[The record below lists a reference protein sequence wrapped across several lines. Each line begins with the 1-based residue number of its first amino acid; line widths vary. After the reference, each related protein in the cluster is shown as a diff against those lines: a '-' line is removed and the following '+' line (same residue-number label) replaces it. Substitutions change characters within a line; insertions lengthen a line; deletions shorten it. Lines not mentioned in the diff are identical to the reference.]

1 MSKITPP
8 IITGVFPRKR
18 LFRLLDGL
26 RKQPVIWVSG
36 PPGSGKTTLVGS
48 YIGTRKIPC
57 LWYQIDQGDAGLAT
71 FFYYMGQAS
80 KKASPR
86 KRKVLPLLTPEY
98 LQDIP
103 TFTRRYFEEL
113 SGRLKIPT
121 ILVFD
126 NYQEVP
132 SASSFH
138 EVILNGLSG
147 IPEGINV
154 IIISRSDPPS
164 GFIRLRA
171 NHLMNILEWDE
182 LRLTREESSAI
193 VRLRAT
199 QKLPKET
206 MQHLY
211 QTADGWAAGL
221 ILMLESV
228 RRGIEPKLFG
238 KLTPQEIL
246 DYFGKEIFDKTDK
259 EIQEF
264 FLETAFLPK
273 MTAKMAEELTKLSS
287 AGSILSTLNRNNY
300 FTEKRFQNEPI
311 YQYHPLFREFL
322 LSRAKKI
329 FATETLSL
337 LYSRAAR
344 LLEESGQTESAVS
357 LLREAGDWD
366 GMVGLIMKHAPSL
379 LAQGRNR
386 PLQKWLESLPR
397 DILEKNP
404 WLLYWMGS
412 CRLPFDP
419 SFARSCFEKAFEKF
433 RTEEDT
439 AGLFLAW
446 SGIVTSITAGFE
458 DFKPLD
464 QWISVLEEMMVFVK
478 GFPSAGIGLRVSSSM
493 FSALMLRQP
502 EHPKIEGW
510 AERALSL
517 AEKCSDLNLQIQT
530 LSRLV
535 TYRTFMG
542 DFRKAA
548 LAMNSLRQGVS
559 SRDAEPLS
567 MIHAKHA
574 EAVYFQHT
582 GQHEES
588 LKAVSKGLELS
599 RHAGIHVYENFL
611 RGYGAANAF
620 SMSDFT
626 TAEIFL
632 EKMAPP
638 SEALKPWDACF
649 YHHLRTL
656 EALTKASMKQAAL
669 HADLALKFCKDMG
682 NPFSLVQCNLA
693 KAHVLHQFGKDGE
706 ANEYLAHSLEMARK
720 MKSRLWEFYGLF
732 AQALFALDQGK
743 DASCLVFLRKAL
755 EMGKEEG
762 YINTFIREPSAMAR
776 IYARALDAGIEV
788 EYVQELIRR
797 RNLTT
802 EKPPLHLENWPWPIK
817 IYTLGRFE
825 LIKDGKPIR
834 FSRKAQQKPLS
845 LLKVL
850 IALGGREV
858 REDQIEDALWPE
870 ADGDSAHHSF
880 EMTLHRLRKLIC
892 DEKAIQYR
900 EGRVTLY
907 PEYSWVDVWAFEGI
921 TGRVD
926 SKKREGMTETAVL
939 LTQKAIEMYGGPFLA
954 GEVEQS
960 WMISIRE
967 RVRRKFLGNVSWL
980 GHYWEENQRW
990 EKALECYERG
1000 LEVDELAEELYRR
1013 LIMCYQRL
1021 DRKAEA
1027 LSVYNRCKKTLSS
1040 ALGIEPSPET
1050 QALYQKILTENR

>member
-1 MSKITPP
+1 
-8 IITGVFPRKR
+8 
-18 LFRLLDGL
+18 
-26 RKQPVIWVSG
+26 
-36 PPGSGKTTLVGS
+36 
-48 YIGTRKIPC
+48 
-57 LWYQIDQGDAGLAT
+57 
-71 FFYYMGQAS
+71 
-80 KKASPR
+80 
-86 KRKVLPLLTPEY
+86 
-98 LQDIP
+98 
-103 TFTRRYFEEL
+103 
-113 SGRLKIPT
+113 
-121 ILVFD
+121 
-126 NYQEVP
+126 
-132 SASSFH
+132 
-138 EVILNGLSG
+138 
-147 IPEGINV
+147 
-154 IIISRSDPPS
+154 
-164 GFIRLRA
+164 
-171 NHLMNILEWDE
+171 
-182 LRLTREESSAI
+182 
-193 VRLRAT
+193 
-199 QKLPKET
+199 
-206 MQHLY
+206 
-211 QTADGWAAGL
+211 
-221 ILMLESV
+221 
-228 RRGIEPKLFG
+228 
-238 KLTPQEIL
+238 
-246 DYFGKEIFDKTDK
+246 
-259 EIQEF
+259 
-264 FLETAFLPK
+264 
-273 MTAKMAEELTKLSS
+273 
-287 AGSILSTLNRNNY
+287 
-300 FTEKRFQNEPI
+300 
-311 YQYHPLFREFL
+311 
-322 LSRAKKI
+322 
-329 FATETLSL
+329 
-337 LYSRAAR
+337 
-344 LLEESGQTESAVS
+344 
-357 LLREAGDWD
+357 
-366 GMVGLIMKHAPSL
+366 MKHAPSL
-379 LAQGRNR
+379 LTQGRNR

-439 AGLFLAW
+439 VGLFLAW

-464 QWISVLEEMMVFVK
+464 QWICVLEEMMVFVK

-548 LAMNSLRQGVS
+548 LTMNSLRQGVS

-574 EAVYFQHT
+574 GAVYFQHT

-599 RHAGIHVYENFL
+599 RQAGIHVYENFL

-626 TAEIFL
+626 TAEIFP

-693 KAHVLHQFGKDGE
+693 KAQVLHQFGKDGE

-776 IYARALDAGIEV
+776 ICARALDAGIEV
-788 EYVQELIRR
+788 EYVEELIRR
-797 RNLTT
+797 RNLIL
-802 EKPPLHLENWPWPIK
+802 EKPILHIENWPWPIK

-845 LLKVL
+845 MLKAL
-850 IALGGREV
+850 IAFGGKEV
-858 REDQIEDALWPE
+858 REDQIEDAFWPE
-870 ADGDSAHHSF
+870 ADGDAAHRSF
-880 EMTLHRLRKLIC
+880 NSNLHRLRQLLGH
-892 DEKAIQYR
+892 EEAIQLK
-900 EGRVTLY
+900 EGRLTLDPRY
-907 PEYSWVDVWAFEGI
+907 CWADVWAFEDSL
-921 TGRVD
+921 GRA
-926 SKKREGMTETAVL
+926 EGL
-939 LTQKAIEMYGGPFLA
+939 
-954 GEVEQS
+954 
-960 WMISIRE
+960 
-967 RVRRKFLGNVSWL
+967 
-980 GHYWEENQRW
+980 WEEGRDESAVKLT
-990 EKALECYERG
+990 EKALEMYKGAFLSREIEQPWAMSTSERLRGKFLRSVGKLALHWKQFDQWEKTLNCYQKG
-1000 LEVDELAEELYRR
+1000 LEVDDLAEEFYQGL
-1013 LIMCYQRL
+1013 MTCYQ
-1021 DRKAEA
+1021 K
-1027 LSVYNRCKKTLSS
+1027 
-1040 ALGIEPSPET
+1040 LGRTPRHYPFTTVVRGPFLQPLELNPPPKPRPFISP
-1050 QALYQKILTENR
+1050 